1 MSDKNALKIY
11 NVPPA
16 GRAQMD
22 ALQLKKKKN
31 CSEHG

>member
-1 MSDKNALKIY
+1 MSDKNVLKIY

-22 ALQLKKKKN
+22 ALQTKKEEKLF
-31 CSEHG
+31 